1 MDINAILTCS
11 YCTKI
16 YTKPINLPCG
26 DSLCEEH
33 LIEAAIANEKEIK
46 CCLCQQK
53 FIMEDHQFILN
64 KSIQTLIEEKRFLSV
79 EEQRLKERID
89 FNLNLLRSN
98 IEILQNID
106 IELTSIPKKKSQLLI
121 NKIDKLESNVIKRI
135 QSKSLFLN
143 TLRFVFFRGLPL
155 IFFYS
160 FILYHIFLKYGIIS
174 DDKDNN
180 FPFNF
185 FNLTKKNIN
194 SFDFNSKYK

>member
-53 FIMEDHQFILN
+53 FIMEDPQFILN
-64 KSIQTLIEEKRFLSV
+64 KSIQALIEEKRFLSV

-106 IELTSIPKKKSQLLI
+106 IELTSIPKKNCNYSLIKS
-121 NKIDKLESNVIKRI
+121 
-135 QSKSLFLN
+135 
-143 TLRFVFFRGLPL
+143 
-155 IFFYS
+155 
-160 FILYHIFLKYGIIS
+160 IS
-174 DDKDNN
+174 WNRM
-180 FPFNF
+180 
-185 FNLTKKNIN
+185 
-194 SFDFNSKYK
+194 